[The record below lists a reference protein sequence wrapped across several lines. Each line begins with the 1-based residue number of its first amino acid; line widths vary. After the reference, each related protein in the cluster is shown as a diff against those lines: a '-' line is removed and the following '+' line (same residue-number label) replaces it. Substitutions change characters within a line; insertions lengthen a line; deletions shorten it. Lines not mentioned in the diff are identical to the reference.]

1 MGSYTMLTP
10 ATRKHIFIS
19 HAWKY
24 NVDYYTILRWLDE
37 SLIVYHNYSVPE
49 HDPLDAGNTR
59 KLKTAL
65 TEQMR
70 HANIVIIIAGMYAN
84 NSDWIQYEIDEAV
97 RMGKKII
104 AIKPRGNIYLPLA
117 VQKAAN
123 KIVAWNRNSLL
134 EAIRTI

>member
-1 MGSYTMLTP
+1 MGSCTILTH
-10 ATRKHIFIS
+10 ATRKNIFIS

-24 NVDYYTILRWLDE
+24 SVDYFTIIRWLKE

-59 KLKTAL
+59 KLKAAL

-84 NSDWIQYEIDEAV
+84 YSNWIQYEIDEAV
-97 RMGKKII
+97 RMRKKII
-104 AIKPRGNIYLPLA
+104 AIKPRGNERIPLTI
-117 VQKAAN
+117 QMAAHKTVN
-123 KIVAWNRNSLL
+123 WNSTSLVD
-134 EAIRTI
+134 AIKTI